1 MVAVRSLLQQAM
13 LINLRSPAQH
23 EIARALQRHA
33 RVFDQAEQQ
42 TELCLL
48 SHTFRLMSVSL
59 PTHPIG
65 NRIQIAN
72 LMIDRLTSD
81 GCCTFPASA
90 GHADK
95 HAQPCSARDCT
106 SSLAPTFNCRI
117 ASTASAGVRS
127 RASATDIQSRD
138 NACVCDVLYVC
149 MYVCMY
155 VCNVCTYVR
164 TYVCLCVRK
173 AGLLT
178 ACAKQ
183 FAYESLVS
191 SRPLETF
198 ALGLQTQ

>member
-1 MVAVRSLLQQAM
+1 
-13 LINLRSPAQH
+13 
-23 EIARALQRHA
+23 
-33 RVFDQAEQQ
+33 
-42 TELCLL
+42 
-48 SHTFRLMSVSL
+48 
-59 PTHPIG
+59 
-65 NRIQIAN
+65 
-72 LMIDRLTSD
+72 MIDRLTSD

-164 TYVCLCVRK
+164 TYVCMSVCTESWPAHSMCQTICIRIACFFPA
-173 AGLLT
+173 AGDIRSGVANSVT
-178 ACAKQ
+178 RSQEHEPICEFFIAVHC
-183 FAYESLVS
+183 
-191 SRPLETF
+191 
-198 ALGLQTQ
+198 